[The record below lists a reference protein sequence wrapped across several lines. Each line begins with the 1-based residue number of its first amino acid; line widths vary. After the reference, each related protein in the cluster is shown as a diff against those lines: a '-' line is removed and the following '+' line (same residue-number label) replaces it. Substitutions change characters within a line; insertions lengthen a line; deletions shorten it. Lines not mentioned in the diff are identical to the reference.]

1 MEPGI
6 YILLLRGEGVVR
18 IGSLGTLTFTSGYYG
33 YVGSAL
39 GPGGL
44 ARVSR
49 HMRVAAGGGRRPRW
63 HIDYLLICP
72 EFRLVRAYCASTG
85 ERLECPLAQVLA
97 LPSIPGFGSSD
108 CSCNGHLF
116 FSPDDPDNVI
126 LAAFELVGLH
136 PVVRCLQE
144 TFPDCR
150 KDFGNV

>member
-6 YILLLRGEGVVR
+6 YILLLRGEGMVR
-18 IGSLGTLTFTSGYYG
+18 VGSLGAITFTSGYYG

-63 HIDYLLICP
+63 HIDYLLMCP
-72 EFRLVRAYCASTG
+72 EFRLVRVYCASTG
-85 ERLECPLAQVLA
+85 ERLECPLAQTIV

-116 FSPDDPDNVI
+116 FSPDDPGNVI
-126 LAAFELVGLH
+126 LAAFESVRLQ
-136 PVVRCLQE
+136 PVVRCLHE
-144 TFPDCR
+144 TFPDGR
-150 KDFGNV
+150 KNFGNV